1 MGKFEKKM
9 ATPGYKYGEYVEK
22 FAEQKG
28 FGFTTPYEESLSSL
42 QGIMPNENKPRVLL
56 MGLRR
61 SGKSS
66 IQKVV
71 FHKMPP
77 NETLFLERTNKIIKN
92 DVSNSSFVNFQVWDF
107 PGQIDFFDST
117 FDADQIFTGCGA
129 LIFIIDA
136 QDDYTEALAKLR
148 MTVSRAYEVNPD
160 ITFEVFI
167 HKVDGLSDDHKLE
180 AQRAIQKQAQDDL
193 QDSGLSNIHLTF
205 HLTSIYDHSIFEAFS
220 KVIQKLIPQLATLE
234 NLLDILVSNC
244 KMEKAF
250 LVDVASKIYVAT
262 DSSFVDMQTYE
273 LASDMID
280 VVIDISC
287 IYGAQDNEGSAYDST
302 SQSIIKLSNG
312 VVLYLKEVNKY
323 LALVAQ
329 LREENFQK
337 LGLIDYNFSCF
348 RKAVADVFNSK
359 K

>member
-1 MGKFEKKM
+1 
-9 ATPGYKYGEYVEK
+9 
-22 FAEQKG
+22 
-28 FGFTTPYEESLSSL
+28 
-42 QGIMPNENKPRVLL
+42 
-56 MGLRR
+56 MGLRT

-77 NETLFLERTNKIIKN
+77 NETLFLDTTNKIVKN
-92 DVSNSSFVNFQVWDF
+92 DVSNSSFVQFQIWDF
-107 PGQIDFFDST
+107 PGQIDFFDTT
-117 FDADQIFTGCGA
+117 FDADMIFSGCGA
-129 LIFIIDA
+129 LIFVIDA
-136 QDDYTEALAKLR
+136 QDDYDEALQKLQV
-148 MTVSRAYEVNPD
+148 TVSRAYEVNPN

-167 HKVDGLSDDHKLE
+167 HKVDGLGDDHKLE
-180 AQRAIQKQAQDDL
+180 VQRAIQRQSQDDL
-193 QDSGLSNIHLTF
+193 ADQGLSNVHLTF

-262 DSSFVDMQTYE
+262 DSSFVDMQIYE

-287 IYGAQDNEGSAYDST
+287 IYGSQENEVVAYDSS

-329 LREENFQK
+329 LREENFHK

-348 RKAVADVFNSK
+348 RQAVSDVFTNTK
-359 K
+359 KH

>member
-1 MGKFEKKM
+1 MK
-9 ATPGYKYGEYVEK
+9 
-22 FAEQKG
+22 
-28 FGFTTPYEESLSSL
+28 
-42 QGIMPNENKPRVLL
+42 
-56 MGLRR
+56 
-61 SGKSS
+61 
-66 IQKVV
+66 
-71 FHKMPP
+71 
-77 NETLFLERTNKIIKN
+77 LFLDATSKIVKN
-92 DVSNSSFVNFQVWDF
+92 DVSNSSFVQFQIWDF
-107 PGQIDFFDST
+107 PGQIDFLDST
-117 FDADQIFTGCGA
+117 FDSDMIFSGCGA
-129 LIFIIDA
+129 LIYVIDA
-136 QDDYTEALAKLR
+136 QASDDYDEALQKLQI
-148 MTVSRAYEVNPD
+148 TVARAYEVNPN

-167 HKVDGLSDDHKLE
+167 HKVDGLEDDHKLE
-180 AQRAIQKQAQDDL
+180 AQRLIQRQSQDDL
-193 QDSGLSNIHLTF
+193 ADQGLSNIHLTF

-348 RKAVADVFNSK
+348 RKAVSDVFSTK
-359 K
+359 TF